1 MNKKRKVY
9 QKIIT
14 IIILLI
20 SLFGQNLLLW
30 SINKANEA
38 KIKVSLVNTVMD
50 FNGYTYSGN
59 IVYPNGEYE
68 FYYNQW
74 LMTDHIKD
82 PISDGK
88 INMPDS
94 WVGRELHRNGK
105 NYKLTSHGYAT
116 YRMTMTNIEP
126 GQIFSIAKQDCGDSV
141 KIYFNDTLVYHY
153 GVLSKEENTNN
164 ISGKIFSQSSLVVP
178 ENGVI
183 IMTIE
188 VGNNGHGG
196 LQDVPS
202 IYPSTKS
209 SRQASI
215 AEAIIFFSFGI
226 ILASILTALSFLL
239 TDRKNPSSCFI
250 LSLTIILFLTLLFS
264 GDGLIVFNRFSI
276 YPNYFAFEFMQY
288 TLTALFIYIITLSEA
303 QNNGKL
309 TLKTTLINGLVFL
322 TSLCSIFS
330 LYDTPYQYVSYIIL
344 ILPLLIYAYH
354 FFSGTQENIS
364 YLNVFVLSLTIG
376 DVLYEIIQNK
386 IPPSFNSK
394 GIFSVISAIRATLFI
409 IYFIVLFFQY
419 VKSAENYNRLYKEK
433 IRIKE
438 NALKQQIQP
447 HYLFNTLS
455 VIRSLYHENM
465 EEGDEVMAM
474 FPKNFRQ
481 SIKNMNEE
489 MIPFEREIETI
500 NQYIELE
507 NKRFS
512 KPFDLILDLDFVN
525 FMVPPL
531 TIEPIV
537 ENSVNYSKV
546 NEKDDGFISISSSFE
561 EGNVVIVINDN
572 GIGYDT
578 SKTKSTSIGQKN
590 LIERLHLNLNAE
602 IKIESSLGNGTKTT
616 IVFPYEGKALL

>member
-1 MNKKRKVY
+1 MNKKHKIY

-14 IIILLI
+14 FIILLI
-20 SLFGQNLLLW
+20 SLFGQSLLLW
-30 SINKANEA
+30 PINKVNEA
-38 KIKVSLVNTVMD
+38 KIKVSLVDTVMD

-74 LMTDHIKD
+74 LMTDHVKN

-105 NYKLTSHGYAT
+105 NYKLTSNGYAT
-116 YRMTMTNIEP
+116 YRMTMKNIEP
-126 GQIFSIAKQDCGDSV
+126 GQIFSVSKQDYGDSV
-141 KIYFNDTLVYHY
+141 KIYFNDTIVYHY
-153 GVLSKEENTNN
+153 GVLSKAENTNN
-164 ISGKIFSQSSLVVP
+164 ISGNIFSQSSLVVP
-178 ENGVI
+178 NDGVI
-183 IMTIE
+183 VVTIE

-202 IYPSTKS
+202 IYPTTAS

-226 ILASILTALSFLL
+226 IFSSILTALAFLL

-250 LSLTIILFLTLLFS
+250 LSLTIILFLNLIFS
-264 GDGLIVFNRFSI
+264 SDGLIVFNRFSI
-276 YPNYFAFEFMQY
+276 YPNYYIFEALQFVF
-288 TLTALFIYIITLSEA
+288 TVLFIYIITLSEA
-303 QNNGKL
+303 RNKGKL
-309 TLKTTLINGLVFL
+309 TWKTIFINGSVFL
-322 TSLCSIFS
+322 TSLCSFFA
-330 LYDTPYQYVSYIIL
+330 LYDTEYQHISCIVLII
-344 ILPLLIYAYH
+344 PLLIYAYH
-354 FFSGTQENIS
+354 FFSGPQKNTS

-376 DVLYEIIQNK
+376 DVLYEITRIK
-386 IPPSFNSK
+386 YFFSFNSK
-394 GIFSVISAIRATLFI
+394 GVFSIISSMRATLFI
-409 IYFIVLFFQY
+409 IYFVVLFFQY

-474 FPKNFRQ
+474 FSKNFRQ

-489 MIPFEREIETI
+489 MIPFEKEIETI

-531 TIEPIV
+531 TIEPII

-546 NEKDDGFISISSSFE
+546 NEKDDGFISISSSLE
-561 EGNVVIVINDN
+561 NGNVIIVINDN
-572 GIGYDT
+572 GIGYL
-578 SKTKSTSIGQKN
+578 KN
-590 LIERLHLNLNAE
+590 
-602 IKIESSLGNGTKTT
+602 
-616 IVFPYEGKALL
+616 

>member
-1 MNKKRKVY
+1 MNKKRKFY

-14 IIILLI
+14 FIILLF
-20 SLFGQNLLLW
+20 SLFGQSLLLW
-30 SINKANEA
+30 SINKSNEA
-38 KIKVSLVNTVMD
+38 TIKVSLVDTVMD
-50 FNGYTYSGN
+50 FKEYTYSGN
-59 IVYPNGEYE
+59 IVYPSGEYE
-68 FYYNQW
+68 FFYNQW
-74 LMTDHIKD
+74 LMTDNIKE

-88 INMPDS
+88 INMPES
-94 WVGRELHRNGK
+94 WVGREVQRKGK
-105 NYKLTSHGYAT
+105 NYTLTSEGYAT
-116 YRMTMTNIEP
+116 YRMTMKNVEP
-126 GQIFSIAKQDCGDSV
+126 GQIFSIAKQDYGDSV
-141 KIYFNDTLVYHY
+141 KIYFNDTIVYHY
-153 GVLSKEENTNN
+153 GVLSKEVKTNN

-178 ENGVI
+178 EDGVI
-183 IMTIE
+183 VMTIE
-188 VGNNGHGG
+188 VGNNSHGG

-202 IYPSTKS
+202 IYPATAS
-209 SRQASI
+209 SRKASI
-215 AEAIIFFSFGI
+215 AEAVIFFSFGI
-226 ILASILTALSFLL
+226 IFTSVLTALSFLL

-250 LSLTIILFLTLLFS
+250 LSLTVILFLALLFS
-264 GDGLIVFNRFSI
+264 GDGLIVFNRFSL
-276 YPNYFAFEFMQY
+276 YPNYFFFEFMQY
-288 TLTALFIYIITLSEA
+288 VLTALFIYVITLSEA
-303 QNNGKL
+303 RYKEKM
-309 TLKTTLINGLVFL
+309 TWKTVLVNGLVFL
-322 TSLCSIFS
+322 TSLCSFLF
-330 LYDTPYQYVSYIIL
+330 LYDTIYQYISYIIL

-354 FFSGTQENIS
+354 FFSGLQKKIS

-376 DVLYEIIQNK
+376 DVLSEIIK
-386 IPPSFNSK
+386 LRFTFSFNTK
-394 GIFSVISAIRATLFI
+394 GVFSVASSIRAILFI

-438 NALKQQIQP
+438 NTLKMQIQP

-455 VIRSLYHENM
+455 VIRSLYHKNM

-474 FPKNFRQ
+474 FSKNFRQ
-481 SIKNMNEE
+481 SIKNMKEE
-489 MIPFEREIETI
+489 MIPFEKEIETI

-525 FMVPPL
+525 FMIPPL

-546 NEKDDGFISISSSFE
+546 NEKDDGFISISSSLE
-561 EGNVVIVINDN
+561 NGNVVIVINDN

-590 LIERLHLNLNAE
+590 LIERLNLNLNAE

-616 IVFPYEGKALL
+616 IVFPYEGKAVL